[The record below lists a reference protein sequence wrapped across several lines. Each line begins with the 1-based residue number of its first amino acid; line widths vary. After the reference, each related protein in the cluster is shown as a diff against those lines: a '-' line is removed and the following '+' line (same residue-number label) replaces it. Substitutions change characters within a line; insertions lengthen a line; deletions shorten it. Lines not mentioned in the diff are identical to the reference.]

1 MPQADLFLIFAS
13 RLDAAGIPYMVSGS
27 VASILYG
34 EPRLTNDVDLVVHI
48 GSGEMSKVS
57 EAFPLTD
64 FYCPPEEVMIM
75 EARRKQRGHFNLIH
89 HATGHKAD
97 VYLFGEDPL
106 HAWGFPKRRRIELD
120 EGQSLWVA
128 PPEYVILRKLQYFKE
143 GGSEKH
149 IGDIRGMLEVSGD
162 AIDRDVLGHW
172 IPRLGLTAEW
182 AIAVEGTAFV
192 AIPPL

>member
-1 MPQADLFLIFAS
+1 MPQTELFLLFAE
-13 RLDAAGIPYMVSGS
+13 RLETAGIAYMVSGS
-27 VASILYG
+27 VASIIYG

-48 GSGEMSKVS
+48 VSGEVSKLS
-57 EAFPLTD
+57 DAFPLTE
-64 FYCPPEEVMIM
+64 FYCPPQEVMIV
-75 EARRKQRGHFNLIH
+75 EARRRQRGHFNLIH

-120 EGQSLWVA
+120 EDQSLWVA

-149 IGDIRGMLEVSGD
+149 IGDIRGMLAVSGD
-162 AIDRDVLGHW
+162 AIDRDILDHW
-172 IPRLGLTAEW
+172 IPELGVTTEW
-182 AIAVEGTAFV
+182 ATALKGTS
-192 AIPPL
+192 LT